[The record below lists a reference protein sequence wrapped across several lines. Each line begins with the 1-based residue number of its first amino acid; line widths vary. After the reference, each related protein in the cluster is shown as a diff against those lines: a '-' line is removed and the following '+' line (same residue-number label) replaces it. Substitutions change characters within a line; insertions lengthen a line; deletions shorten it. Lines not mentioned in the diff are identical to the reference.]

1 MTAPGATTSV
11 MWTTPHH
18 PRRWYSPLLT
28 MSDGVSRP
36 RPACPEAVRPKVGKL
51 SATTSGNES
60 KSYDKKFTDRSGRYD
75 ITVIELFLGSPNAS
89 GGSDANGEMAPVRH
103 NGRLE
108 RCEEPGPFRLSRR
121 PGC

>member
-1 MTAPGATTSV
+1 MTPPAATTSA

-18 PRRWYSPLLT
+18 PRRWHSPLLT
-28 MSDGVSRP
+28 ASDGVSRH
-36 RPACPEAVRPKVGKL
+36 RPACPEAVRPKLRKH

-60 KSYDKKFTDRSGRYD
+60 KTCDKKFTDRSGRYD

-103 NGRLE
+103 NGRLG
-108 RCEEPGPFRLSRR
+108 RCEEPGPFRL
-121 PGC
+121 